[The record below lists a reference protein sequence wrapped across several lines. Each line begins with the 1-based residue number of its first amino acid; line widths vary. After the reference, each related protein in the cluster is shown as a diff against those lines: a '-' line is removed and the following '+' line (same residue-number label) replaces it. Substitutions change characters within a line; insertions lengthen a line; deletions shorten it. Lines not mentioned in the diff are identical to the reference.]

1 MMGLLYEGGKTMAG
15 QFAPDQWWWE
25 YHPDTKERIALTSK
39 TGDVLLATGDER
51 HSWLVVAEDKARL
64 IEAVPALLEV
74 CRSIVKAVGDKDLLK
89 NDDFKTIGRLI
100 SLGELAIAVRLARS
114 VIAKATQPDA

>member
-1 MMGLLYEGGKTMAG
+1 MMGLLYEGEKTMAD
-15 QFAPDQWWWE
+15 QFAPDRWWWE

-64 IEAVPALLEV
+64 ISAVP
-74 CRSIVKAVGDKDLLK
+74 DLLAA
-89 NDDFKTIGRLI
+89 LI
-100 SLGELAIAVRLARS
+100 EVRDTVMDYDPALWLRVDAAITR
-114 VIAKATQPDA
+114 ATQPDA